1 MWIYKGKLCGRISK
15 AYQVWV
21 KLNIDNIFKSYSS
34 YCDLEDLHNSLN
46 YFERLWKKLFVM
58 IQQLGPPTFFATFTF
73 AERLWDPLIKTLH
86 TLHASKLNL
95 PNKIKDFQSNHI
107 V

>member
-1 MWIYKGKLCGRISK
+1 
-15 AYQVWV
+15 
-21 KLNIDNIFKSYSS
+21 
-34 YCDLEDLHNSLN
+34 
-46 YFERLWKKLFVM
+46 M